1 MDQYIQAKFLKQ
13 QVKSMGLEVKL
24 GLMELGTREAGSMV
38 QPTARVLFS
47 MQTAMCLKDL
57 LNATKLTVKELTLM
71 LTVKNIKEI
80 GWMIFSM
87 VQG

>member
-13 QVKSMGLEVKL
+13 QVKNMDLEVKL
-24 GLMELGTREAGSMV
+24 GLMELGTRVAGSMV
-38 QPTARVLFS
+38 QPMARVPFT
-47 MQTAMCLKDL
+47 MRTVMCLKDL
-57 LNATKLTVKELTLM
+57 LNATKLTAKVLTLM

>member
-13 QVKSMGLEVKL
+13 QVKNMDLEVKL
-24 GLMELGTREAGSMV
+24 GLMELGTRVAGSMV
-38 QPTARVLFS
+38 QPMARVPFS
-47 MQTAMCLKDL
+47 MQTVMCLKDL
-57 LNATKLTVKELTLM
+57 LNATKLTAKVLTLM

>member
-13 QVKSMGLEVKL
+13 QVKNMDLEVKL
-24 GLMELGTREAGSMV
+24 GLMELGTRVAGSMV
-38 QPTARVLFS
+38 QPMARVPFS
-47 MQTAMCLKDL
+47 MQTVMCLKDL
-57 LNATKLTVKELTLM
+57 LNATKLTAKELTLM